1 MNNEQYQQI
10 IDEAYENYQKNAV
23 VGDVIDSH
31 YEPATNKW
39 HLYNNEEFIDKIKK
53 DDRFAQKWSVT
64 VYTEVD
70 NDEVWMGIVYNNK
83 AAKVQIR

>member
-1 MNNEQYQQI
+1 MNNEQYEQI
-10 IDEAYENYQKNAV
+10 IDEAYDNYQKNAV
-23 VGDVIDSH
+23 VGDVVDSH

-39 HLYNNEEFIDKIKK
+39 YLYNNEEFIDKIKK

-70 NDEVWMGIVYNNK
+70 NDEVWMGIIYNNR
-83 AAKVQIR
+83 AAKVKIK

>member
-39 HLYNNEEFIDKIKK
+39 HLYNNEEFIDNIKK
-53 DDRFAQKWSVT
+53 DDMFAKKWGVT
-64 VYTEVD
+64 IYTEVD

-83 AAKVQIR
+83 AAKVQIK